1 MSDYDAIIVGGGH
14 NGLICAAYLAKA
26 GYSVCVLE
34 RQAIAGGAVVTREI
48 IPGYKFDLGGSI
60 VSLLNLTPIVEELEL
75 GRYGYQPIF
84 LDPIFFSPYP
94 DGSHLMV
101 WRDVDQ
107 TCQSI
112 AAISPADAE
121 AYRRFVRDWQP
132 FLEIIIE
139 AMHEVPSPLNLVG
152 TFGGGLMKQLKRS
165 GKALSHL
172 PRSMA
177 ELLQHYFVSPKLQAL
192 MAWMGVQSGA
202 TLDEPFGAMMG
213 GWFATYHLSGAAH
226 PRGGV
231 GELTQSLVRLI
242 RAQGGEVLTNAE
254 VSEILTNG
262 KQVYGVRLRGG
273 EIISA
278 SKVVSAVHI
287 QTTLRLLTPSISSLR
302 KKIERLNLGNGMGMA
317 LRLAVSE
324 LPRYDSYS
332 ATDGIQHTALQL
344 LAPDMHYLR
353 HAHQDYVAGHF
364 SRHPA
369 LVAMTFSAIDPTLAP
384 QNKHTLYLWG
394 QYFPYQLAG
403 GVDWDDVRAAAADVM
418 LNKLFEYA
426 PNMRSAIIDQY
437 IETPLDIERLFEMPK
452 ANITHLPVTP
462 THMFFM
468 RPTPGLSQYR
478 GPYQGLYL
486 SGASTHPGGGILGLP
501 GRLAAHAVLHDLSKP
516 Q

>member
-34 RQAIAGGAVVTREI
+34 RQPVAGGAVVTQEI
-48 IPGYKFDLGGSI
+48 VPGYKFDLGGSI

-94 DGSHLMV
+94 DGSHLLI
-101 WRDVDQ
+101 WRDVDR

-112 AAISPADAE
+112 ASISPADAH
-121 AYRRFVRDWQP
+121 AYRHFVRDWQP

-139 AMHEVPSPLNLVG
+139 AMHEVPSPLNLIG
-152 TFGGGLMKQLKRS
+152 TFGSGLMKHLTRS
-165 GKALSHL
+165 GKALSQL
-172 PRSMA
+172 PKSMV

-192 MAWMGVQSGA
+192 IAWMGVQSGT

-213 GWFATYHLSGAAH
+213 AWFATYHLSGAAH

-242 RAQGGEVLTNAE
+242 RAQAGEMLTNAE
-254 VSEILTNG
+254 VSEILIKG
-262 KQVYGVRLRGG
+262 RQVYGVRLRGG
-273 EIISA
+273 EEISA
-278 SKVVSAVHI
+278 SKVISAVHI
-287 QTTLRLLTPSISSLR
+287 QTTLRLLTAFTSPFR
-302 KKIERLNLGNGMGMA
+302 KKIERLKLGNGLGMA

-324 LPRYDSYS
+324 LPHYESYS
-332 ATDGIQHTALQL
+332 ADGIQHIALQL
-344 LAPDMHYLR
+344 LAPDLQYLR
-353 HAHQDYVAGHF
+353 RAHQDYVAGHF
-364 SRHPA
+364 SKDPA

-394 QYFPYQLAG
+394 QYFPYELAG
-403 GVDWDDVRAAAADVM
+403 DVSWDEARTEAAKVM

-437 IETPLDIERLFEMPK
+437 IETPLDIEHLFGMPK

-462 THMFFM
+462 AHIFFM
-468 RPTPGLSQYR
+468 RPVPGLSQYR

-501 GRLAAHAVLHDLSKP
+501 GRLAAQVVLHDLSRP
-516 Q
+516 P